1 MSDSPVS
8 VARISDIGSGSFER
22 AAALLKGIKNGAYC
36 AVNAALQRAAASGK
50 TQAGRFAAERYY
62 IRKSD
67 FMDNVTIKQHV
78 EHNAD
83 GTISLN
89 ISYAGYV
96 LPLLTFRTRVRSG
109 GLLET
114 QVKRGGPGSTLDHA
128 FAARVYDRTAVFER
142 RGKERFPVKQL
153 YGPSTAHMMRDEEVV
168 KRMDETI
175 RDTYEKRIEHELER
189 VINGWGR

>member
-1 MSDSPVS
+1 MSDSPVN
-8 VARISDIGSGSFER
+8 VTRITDIGNGSFER
-22 AAALLKGIKNGAYC
+22 VSALLKGIKNGAYR

-67 FMDNVTIKQHV
+67 FMDNVTVKQHV
-78 EHNAD
+78 KRNAD
-83 GTISLN
+83 GTISMN

-96 LPLLTFRTRVRSG
+96 LPLLVFRTRYRSG
-109 GLLET
+109 GQLET
-114 QVKRGGPGSTLDHA
+114 QVKRGGSASTLDHA
-128 FAARVYDRTAVFER
+128 FAARVYDREAVFER
-142 RGKERFPVKQL
+142 RGKERFPVRQL

-168 KRMDETI
+168 KRMSDTI
-175 RDTYEKRIEHELER
+175 HETYEKRIEHELER